1 MSGISRD
8 EKPGAV
14 PAPAHPPRLGP
25 FVAWRHREYRLLL
38 IGEFIATLGQQMQTV
53 AISYQVYQLH
63 HSAVEL
69 GLLGLV
75 RLLPV
80 LLFSLAGGVIADRMN
95 RRRVLLITQP
105 GLLCCSLALIL
116 TTAAGGASIGVIY
129 LITAIAAIIGTVD
142 SPTRQAILPSLVPR
156 EHLRNALSW
165 AITTGEVATIAGP
178 ALGGLA
184 LGAVGIAGTY
194 GFEALSFV
202 AVIVAFGCMR
212 ARFGVAAMGGPTGW
226 RAAVEG
232 LRFIRRND
240 IVLAIMSL
248 DFFATF
254 WGSATVLLP
263 VFADT
268 ILHVGPAGLGILFAA
283 PAVGSVIGAVVMTAV
298 SHRIRTP
305 GWPLLGAVAAYG
317 LATVGFGLARSLPLA
332 LLFLAGTGLADTVSM
347 TFRHQILQLLTPDA
361 LRGRASAAHQLFAGG
376 GPQLG
381 QMEAGMVAARFGAP
395 VSVVSGGVA
404 CIATVALIAWLVP
417 AIRRYHPRA

>member
-1 MSGISRD
+1 M
-8 EKPGAV
+8 PGSLPGSPDGAGALATAAR
-14 PAPAHPPRLGP
+14 PGP
-25 FVAWRHREYRLLL
+25 FAALRHRDYRLLL
-38 IGEFIATLGQQMQTV
+38 GGEFVSTLGKQMQTV

-75 RLLPV
+75 RLIPV
-80 LLFSLAGGVIADRMN
+80 LLFSLAGGVIADQVD
-95 RRRVLLITQP
+95 RRRLLLVTQP
-105 GLLCCSLALIL
+105 ALLCCSLALIL
-116 TTAAGGASIGVIY
+116 TTATGRANIGVIY
-129 LITAIAAIIGTVD
+129 VITAIAATIGTVD
-142 SPTRQAILPSLVPR
+142 SPTRQALLPGLVPR

-165 AITTGEVATIAGP
+165 DITTAEMATIAGP

-194 GFEALSFV
+194 GFEAASFV
-202 AVIVAFGCMR
+202 AVIVAFACLR
-212 ARFGVAAMGGPTGW
+212 ARLGAAAGGPTGW

-232 LRFIRRND
+232 LRFIRGND

-263 VFADT
+263 VFADK
-268 ILHVGPAGLGILFAA
+268 ILHVGPTGLGILFSA
-283 PAVGSVIGAVVMTAV
+283 PAVGSVIGAVAMTAV
-298 SHRIRTP
+298 SHRIRKP

-317 LATVGFGLARSLPLA
+317 LATVGFGFSRSMPLA
-332 LLFLAGTGLADTVSM
+332 LLFLAGTGLTDTVSM

-381 QMEAGMVAARFGAP
+381 QMEAGVVAARFGTP
-395 VSVVSGGVA
+395 FSVVSGGVA
-404 CIATVALIAWLVP
+404 CIATVALIALLVP
-417 AIRRYHPRA
+417 AIRRYRAQT

>member
-1 MSGISRD
+1 MPGTSHD
-8 EKPGAV
+8 QTEEAGAV
-14 PAPAHPPRLGP
+14 A
-25 FVAWRHREYRLLL
+25 VATRPSAFTALRYRDYRLLL
-38 IGEFIATLGQQMQTV
+38 GGEFVSTLGKQMQTV

-63 HSAVEL
+63 HSAIEL

-80 LLFSLAGGVIADRMN
+80 LLFSLAGGVIADQVD
-95 RRRVLLITQP
+95 RRRLLLVTQP
-105 GLLCCSLALIL
+105 ALLCCSLALIL
-116 TTAAGGASIGVIY
+116 TTAIGHANIGVIY
-129 LITAIAAIIGTVD
+129 LITALAATIGTVD
-142 SPTRQAILPSLVPR
+142 SPTRQALLPGLVPR

-165 AITTGEVATIAGP
+165 SITTGEVATIAGP

-202 AVIVAFGCMR
+202 AVIVAFACMH
-212 ARFGVAAMGGPTGW
+212 ARLGAAATSGPTGW

-232 LRFIRRND
+232 LRFIRGND

-263 VFADT
+263 VFADK
-268 ILHVGPAGLGILFAA
+268 ILHVGPTGLGILFSA
-283 PAVGSVIGAVVMTAV
+283 PAVGSVIGAVAMTAV
-298 SHRIRTP
+298 SHRIRKP
-305 GWPLLGAVAAYG
+305 GWPLLVAVAAYG
-317 LATVGFGLARSLPLA
+317 LATIGFGLSRSMPLA

-381 QMEAGMVAARFGAP
+381 QMEAGVVAARFSTP
-395 VSVVSGGVA
+395 FSVVSGGVA
-404 CIATVALIAWLVP
+404 CIVTVAIIAWLVP
-417 AIRRYHPRA
+417 AIRRYHAQV

>member
-1 MSGISRD
+1 MPGMS
-8 EKPGAV
+8 PGQPEEPGTLLVATR
-14 PAPAHPPRLGP
+14 PSP
-25 FVAWRHREYRLLL
+25 FAALRHRDYRLLL
-38 IGEFIATLGQQMQTV
+38 SGEFIATLGKQMQTV

-75 RLLPV
+75 RLIPV
-80 LLFSLAGGVIADRMN
+80 LLFSLAGGVIADQVD
-95 RRRVLLITQP
+95 RRRLLLVTQP
-105 GLLCCSLALIL
+105 ALLCCSLALIL
-116 TTAAGGASIGVIY
+116 ATVTGHANIGVIY
-129 LITAIAAIIGTVD
+129 LITAIAATIGTVD
-142 SPTRQAILPSLVPR
+142 SPTRQALLPGLVPR

-165 AITTGEVATIAGP
+165 DITTAEVATIAGP

-184 LGAVGIAGTY
+184 IGAVGIAGTY

-202 AVIVAFGCMR
+202 AVIVVFACMH
-212 ARFGVAAMGGPTGW
+212 ARLGAAAAGGPTGW

-232 LRFIRRND
+232 LRFIRGND

-263 VFADT
+263 VFADK
-268 ILHVGPAGLGILFAA
+268 ILHVGPTGLGILFSA
-283 PAVGSVIGAVVMTAV
+283 PAVGSVIGAVAMTAV
-298 SHRIRTP
+298 SHRIRKP

-317 LATVGFGLARSLPLA
+317 LATVGFGLSRSMPLA

-381 QMEAGMVAARFGAP
+381 QMEAGMVAARFGTP
-395 VSVVSGGVA
+395 FSVASGGIA
-404 CIATVALIAWLVP
+404 CIATVALIALLVP
-417 AIRRYHPRA
+417 AIRRYHAQT

>member
-1 MSGISRD
+1 MPGTSHDRPEEASIVAAPRPSAYTALRYRD
-8 EKPGAV
+8 
-14 PAPAHPPRLGP
+14 
-25 FVAWRHREYRLLL
+25 YRLLL
-38 IGEFIATLGQQMQTV
+38 GGEFVSTLGKQMQTV
-53 AISYQVYQLH
+53 AIYYQVYQLH

-80 LLFSLAGGVIADRMN
+80 LVFSLAGGVIADQVD
-95 RRRVLLITQP
+95 RRRLLLITQP
-105 GLLCCSLALIL
+105 ALLCCSLALIL
-116 TTAAGGASIGVIY
+116 ITATRHANIGVIY
-129 LITAIAAIIGTVD
+129 LITALAATIGTVD
-142 SPTRQAILPSLVPR
+142 SPTRQAILPGLVPR

-165 AITTGEVATIAGP
+165 SITTGEVATIAGP

-184 LGAVGIAGTY
+184 IGAVGIAGTY

-202 AVIVAFGCMR
+202 AVIGAFACMH
-212 ARFGVAAMGGPTGW
+212 ARLGAAVTSGPTGW

-232 LRFIRRND
+232 LRFIRGND

-263 VFADT
+263 VFADK
-268 ILHVGPAGLGILFAA
+268 ILHVGPTGLGILFSA

-298 SHRIRTP
+298 SHRIRKP

-317 LATVGFGLARSLPLA
+317 LATIGFGLSRSMPLA

-381 QMEAGMVAARFGAP
+381 QMEAGVVAARFGTP
-395 VSVVSGGVA
+395 FSVVSGGVA
-404 CIATVALIAWLVP
+404 CIVTVAIIAWLVP
-417 AIRRYHPRA
+417 AIRRYHAHI

>member
-1 MSGISRD
+1 MPGTSHDRPEEASIVAAPRPSAYTALRYRD
-8 EKPGAV
+8 
-14 PAPAHPPRLGP
+14 
-25 FVAWRHREYRLLL
+25 YRLLL
-38 IGEFIATLGQQMQTV
+38 GGEFVSTLGKQMQTV

-63 HSAVEL
+63 QSAVEL

-80 LLFSLAGGVIADRMN
+80 LVFSLAGGVIADQVD
-95 RRRVLLITQP
+95 RRRLLLITQP
-105 GLLCCSLALIL
+105 ALLCCSLALIL
-116 TTAAGGASIGVIY
+116 ITATRHANIGVIY
-129 LITAIAAIIGTVD
+129 LITALAATVGTVD
-142 SPTRQAILPSLVPR
+142 SPTRQAILPGLVPR

-165 AITTGEVATIAGP
+165 SITTGEVATIAGP

-184 LGAVGIAGTY
+184 IGAVGIAGTY

-202 AVIVAFGCMR
+202 AVIGAFACMH
-212 ARFGVAAMGGPTGW
+212 ARLGAAVTSGPTGW

-232 LRFIRRND
+232 LRFIRGND

-263 VFADT
+263 IFADK
-268 ILHVGPAGLGILFAA
+268 ILHVGPTGLGILFSA

-298 SHRIRTP
+298 SHRIRKP
-305 GWPLLGAVAAYG
+305 GWPLLVAVAAYG
-317 LATVGFGLARSLPLA
+317 LATIGFGLSRSMPLA

-381 QMEAGMVAARFGAP
+381 QMEAGVVAARFGTP
-395 VSVVSGGVA
+395 FSVVSGGVA
-404 CIATVALIAWLVP
+404 CILTVAMIAWLVP
-417 AIRRYHPRA
+417 AIRRYHAQI

>member
-1 MSGISRD
+1 MPGTSHDRPEEASIVAAPRPSAYTALRYRD
-8 EKPGAV
+8 
-14 PAPAHPPRLGP
+14 
-25 FVAWRHREYRLLL
+25 YRLLL
-38 IGEFIATLGQQMQTV
+38 GGEFVSTLGKQVQTV

-80 LLFSLAGGVIADRMN
+80 LVFSLAGGVIADQVD
-95 RRRVLLITQP
+95 RRRLLLITQP
-105 GLLCCSLALIL
+105 ALLCCSLALIL
-116 TTAAGGASIGVIY
+116 ITATGHANIGVIY
-129 LITAIAAIIGTVD
+129 LITALAATVGTVD
-142 SPTRQAILPSLVPR
+142 SPTRQAVLPGLVPR

-165 AITTGEVATIAGP
+165 SITTGEVATIAGP

-184 LGAVGIAGTY
+184 IGAVGIAGTY

-202 AVIVAFGCMR
+202 AVIGAFACMH
-212 ARFGVAAMGGPTGW
+212 AQLGAAVTSGPTGW

-232 LRFIRRND
+232 LRFIRGND

-263 VFADT
+263 IFADK
-268 ILHVGPAGLGILFAA
+268 ILHVGPTGLGILFSA

-298 SHRIRTP
+298 SHRIRKP

-317 LATVGFGLARSLPLA
+317 LATIGFGLSRSMPLA

-361 LRGRASAAHQLFAGG
+361 LRGRASAAHQLFAG
-376 GPQLG
+376 
-381 QMEAGMVAARFGAP
+381 AGRNSARWRQAWSRRGSARPFPSSPAA
-395 VSVVSGGVA
+395 
-404 CIATVALIAWLVP
+404 
-417 AIRRYHPRA
+417 